1 VQDENA
7 GREHNVRIMRIPL
20 FPLNTVLFP
29 GAALPLHVFEERY
42 REMVGECLAQDKPF
56 GVVRADEE
64 QMSIVGCTAKIL
76 RVVQRYDDG
85 RMDILCEGGE
95 RFEIEGL
102 DESRAFLQA
111 DVEFFEDEGARS
123 TRDDREDCAALHFAT
138 LQMAGLQLPAMHLD
152 LNAPVAFQLADALPS
167 DLGFKQQLLASRS
180 DADRTK
186 KLQDFYNEM
195 LPRLSSKDGDR
206 QAPQARFPIH

>member
-1 VQDENA
+1 
-7 GREHNVRIMRIPL
+7 MRIPL

-29 GAALPLHVFEERY
+29 GAALPLHIFEERY
-42 REMVGECLAQDKPF
+42 REMVGECLNEKKAF
-56 GVVRADEE
+56 GVVRADGE
-64 QMSIVGCTAKIL
+64 QMSIVGCAANIV

-85 RMDILCEGGE
+85 RMDILCEGGQ

-102 DESRAFLQA
+102 DESRIFLQA
-111 DVEFFEDEGARS
+111 DVEFFDDEGARS

-138 LQMAGLQLPAMHLD
+138 LQMAGIQPPATHLD

-167 DLGFKQQLLASRS
+167 DLEFKQQLLASRS

-186 KLQDFYNEM
+186 KLRDFYNDM
-195 LPRLSSKDGDR
+195 LPRLSAKDAGH
-206 QAPQARFPIH
+206 QAGQSSFPIH